1 MKEKVD
7 KGYSYFLLYNKK
19 WLCYN
24 FFIKRGVNMNQ
35 ILYVEKNKKSGKLE
49 TKTVVKIFAIIILI
63 FGIILAIFG
72 GYKIYNSAIV
82 EGKKEPIIEVSE
94 IEGKLQI
101 KVTHDKAIDK
111 IIYTWNSEQENI
123 LQGKNRNEIIEQI
136 EEPFGNNTL
145 NIKVIDK
152 NKKETTYQ
160 KEFYREEKDIIKPEI
175 EFEID
180 GSKVK
185 IVAKDETAISYIM
198 YHWNNEEDTVVEV
211 AEENGKR
218 IEERISILK
227 GENTLTIVAVDKEG
241 NETKKEQIFKGAK
254 KPNIQIEKQND
265 QVLITV
271 TDEENI
277 KKIDMNINGSS
288 LSTDPE
294 NTDVPLNLKEAQFVQ
309 NLSPG
314 NNTIT
319 VTAYN
324 VSGLSE
330 QVTQEITL

>member
-1 MKEKVD
+1 
-7 KGYSYFLLYNKK
+7 
-19 WLCYN
+19 
-24 FFIKRGVNMNQ
+24 MNQ

-49 TKTVVKIFAIIILI
+49 TKTTVKIFAIIILI

-72 GYKIYNSAIV
+72 GYKIYNSVIV
-82 EGKKEPIIEVSE
+82 EGKKEPIIEVTQL
-94 IEGKLQI
+94 EGKLQI

-111 IIYTWNSEQENI
+111 IIYKWNSEQENI
-123 LQGKNRNEIIEQI
+123 LQGKNRNEIIELI
-136 EEPFGNNTL
+136 EEPFGSSIL

-152 NKKETTYQ
+152 NKKETIYQ
-160 KEFYREEKDIIKPEI
+160 KEFYREEKDIINPEI
-175 EFEID
+175 EFEIE
-180 GSKVK
+180 GSKIK

-198 YHWNNEEDTVVEV
+198 YHWNNEEDTIVEV

-241 NETKKEQIFKGAK
+241 NEAKKEQIFKGAK
-254 KPNIQIEKQND
+254 KPNIKIEKQND
-265 QVLITV
+265 EVLITV

-277 KKIDMNINGSS
+277 KKIDMNINGSI

-294 NTDVPLNLKEAQFVQ
+294 NTDVPLNLKEAQFIQ
-309 NLSPG
+309 KLSPG

-330 QVTQEITL
+330 QITQEITL

>member
-1 MKEKVD
+1 
-7 KGYSYFLLYNKK
+7 
-19 WLCYN
+19 
-24 FFIKRGVNMNQ
+24 MNQ

-49 TKTVVKIFAIIILI
+49 TKTAVKIFAIIILI

-72 GYKIYNSAIV
+72 GYKLYNSVII
-82 EGKKEPIIEVSE
+82 EGKKEPVIEVNQ
-94 IEGKLQI
+94 IEEKLQI
-101 KVTHDKAIDK
+101 KVTHNKAIDK
-111 IIYTWNSEQENI
+111 IVYTWNSEQENV
-123 LQGKNRNEIIEQI
+123 LQGKNRNEMVEEIEV
-136 EEPFGNNTL
+136 PFGNNIL
-145 NIKVIDK
+145 NLKVIDK
-152 NKKETTYQ
+152 NKKETIYQ
-160 KEFYREEKDIIKPEI
+160 KEFYREEKDTTKPEI
-175 EFEID
+175 EFEVE

-198 YHWNNEEDTVVEV
+198 YHWNNEEDTIVEV
-211 AEENGKR
+211 SEENGKR

-227 GENTLTIVAVDKEG
+227 GENTLTIIAVDKEG

-254 KPNIQIEKQND
+254 KPNIQIVQEND

-277 KKIDMNINGSS
+277 KKIEMNINGST

-294 NTDVPLNLKEAQFVQ
+294 NTDVPLNLKEAQFIQ
-309 NLSPG
+309 KLSPG

-319 VTAYN
+319 ITAYN

-330 QVTQEITL
+330 QKTQEITL

>member
-1 MKEKVD
+1 
-7 KGYSYFLLYNKK
+7 
-19 WLCYN
+19 
-24 FFIKRGVNMNQ
+24 MNQ

-49 TKTVVKIFAIIILI
+49 TKTTVKIFAIIILI

-72 GYKIYNSAIV
+72 GYKIYNSVIV
-82 EGKKEPIIEVSE
+82 EGKKEPIIEITE
-94 IEGKLQI
+94 IEGKLQL
-101 KVTHDKAIDK
+101 KVTHNKAIDK
-111 IIYTWNSEQENI
+111 IIYTWNSGQENI
-123 LQGKNRNEIIEQI
+123 LQGKNRSEIVEII
-136 EEPFGNNTL
+136 EEPFGNNKL
-145 NIKVIDK
+145 NLKIIDK
-152 NKKETTYQ
+152 NKKETTYE
-160 KEFYREEKDIIKPEI
+160 KEFYKEEKDTINPEI
-175 EFEID
+175 EFEVE
-180 GSKVK
+180 GSKIK

-198 YHWNNEEDTVVEV
+198 YHWNDEEDTIVEV

-227 GENTLTIVAVDKEG
+227 GQNVLTTVAVDKEG
-241 NETKKEQIFKGAK
+241 NESKKEQIFKYVK
-254 KPNIQIEKQND
+254 KPNIQIVQEND

-277 KKIDMNINGSS
+277 KKIDMNINGSG
-288 LSTDPE
+288 LSTDPD

-309 NLSPG
+309 KLVPG
-314 NNTIT
+314 KNTIT